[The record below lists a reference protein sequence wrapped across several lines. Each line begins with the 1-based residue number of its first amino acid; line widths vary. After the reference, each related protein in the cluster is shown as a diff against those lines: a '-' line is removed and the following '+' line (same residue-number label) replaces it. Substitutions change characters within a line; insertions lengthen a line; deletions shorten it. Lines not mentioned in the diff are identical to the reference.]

1 MKAVKENKVYT
12 IGTEQEAENYYL
24 RGFDILNDDG
34 SVKRYGAGKTVPY
47 EKYAQ
52 LLEENAALKEKKEK
66 RDTK

>member
-12 IGTEQEAENYYL
+12 IGTEQEAETYYL

-52 LLEENAALKEKKEK
+52 LLAENAALKEKKG
-66 RDTK
+66 TK

>member
-34 SVKRYGAGKTVPY
+34 SVKRLLTVKTI
-47 EKYAQ
+47 
-52 LLEENAALKEKKEK
+52 L
-66 RDTK
+66 